1 MYDSIGAN
9 PASFAGRTHREIRDV
24 ATADGSVFVLP
35 IGSVEQHGH
44 HLPVATDTILVDAV
58 ANLGAERVDDDVP
71 ILVGPP
77 FWGGFSPHHLPFG
90 GTMTLEFE
98 TMLAALEEL
107 VAAVLANGFDAVVL
121 LNGHGGNKSVI
132 GAATST
138 IGTEHPETEVLG
150 ITYFDLV
157 ASFADEIRDSEV
169 GGMAHGGEFET
180 SLMLY
185 LRPELVREDAMEA
198 SNLDEPYDHGD
209 RDLLETGPLSVYR
222 GFDEYS
228 NSGAIGDPTVA
239 SAEKGDR
246 FYERLGDELEALL
259 REVHAENRG

>member
-9 PASFAGRTHREIRDV
+9 LTSFAGRTHREVRDV
-24 ATADGSVFVLP
+24 AAADGSVFVLP
-35 IGSVEQHGH
+35 VGSVEQHGH

-58 ANLGAERVDDDVP
+58 ANLGAERVEEDVP
-71 ILVGPP
+71 VLVGPP
-77 FWGGFSPHHLPFG
+77 FWGGFSPHHLLFG

-107 VAAVLANGFDAVVL
+107 VDTVLTNGFDAVVL

-132 GAATST
+132 GGATST
-138 IGTEHPETEVLG
+138 IGMEHPETEVLG
-150 ITYFDLV
+150 ITYFDLA
-157 ASFADEIRDSEV
+157 ASFADDLRDSQA

-180 SLMLY
+180 SLMLH
-185 LRPELVREDAMEA
+185 LRPELVRQEAMAA
-198 SNLDEPYDHGD
+198 SNLEEHYDQGD

-239 SAEKGDR
+239 SAEKGER

-259 REVHAENRG
+259 RDVHAENSG